1 MSRYPESGR
10 MAAFSC
16 DFESLIIH
24 FINQYI
30 HNQAVAEEICQD
42 VYLTLLEQYPDVL
55 EQPEDVKKLA
65 FKIAKN
71 KALNYINKA
80 STRYEI
86 SVSEI
91 LDYRAVVSEKDILKE
106 LLYDQLSYLSA
117 AEQRVIL
124 GKIHDIPME
133 VLEKEMNRSRHA
145 LECIYSRAVKK
156 LRKKILQKLND
167 GEN

>member
-1 MSRYPESGR
+1 M
-10 MAAFSC
+10 
-16 DFESLIIH
+16 H
-24 FINQYI
+24 
-30 HNQAVAEEICQD
+30 
-42 VYLTLLEQYPDVL
+42 
-55 EQPEDVKKLA
+55 
-65 FKIAKN
+65 
-71 KALNYINKA
+71 KALNYIKKA

>member
-1 MSRYPESGR
+1 MSRYPEYDR

-16 DFESLIIH
+16 DFESLIIR

-42 VYLTLLEQYPDVL
+42 VYLTLLEQYPEVL
-55 EQPEDVKKLA
+55 EKPDEIKKLA
-65 FKIAKN
+65 FRIAKN

-86 SVSEI
+86 ASDEI
-91 LDYRAVVSEKDILKE
+91 RDYHAAASEKDRLKE

-124 GKIHDIPME
+124 SKIHDIPME
-133 VLEKEMNRSRHA
+133 ILEKEMHRSRHA

-156 LRKKILQKLND
+156 LRQKIIEKLNND
-167 GEN
+167 